1 MFIDNL
7 SNIECLILSL
17 GIFTNKGTKDRNSQG
32 ATSQIKCSNTLWL
45 LTTNKFDEDIHA
57 FNDKNIDVIK
67 AYTAG
72 KVQFTDLHDSFD
84 GFIRPKLRS
93 YFKGGLTRRIDAVV
107 PFFKFSEEEAYV
119 IADMYV
125 DRVREMYAKP
135 SNSGTFTVPY
145 FFLVYLHSTVRAAF
159 CSAYPVQQV
168 SLLFSL
174 LFSSCH
180 VL

>member
-1 MFIDNL
+1 
-7 SNIECLILSL
+7 LSL

-145 FFLVYLHSTVRAAF
+145 FICIYLYSTVQYSTVQYSTVQYSTVQYSTVQYSTVQYSTVRAAF
-159 CSAYPVQQV
+159 MYRV
-168 SLLFSL
+168 S
-174 LFSSCH
+174 
-180 VL
+180 